1 MTTTIAGA
9 PPARP
14 LHRDPMVLG
23 WSVARGISSIGD
35 EIWYVALSWSAVQL
49 GSPAL
54 AGLVLACGSVPH
66 ALLLLLGGAF
76 ADRFNTRRL
85 MIGSDLA
92 RVVVLLGGLLTLAV
106 GGSSA
111 GLLITVAVLFGIVDA
126 IYGPASAT
134 LPRQLVPKSEL
145 GRLAGIRQFCDRIGT
160 FGGAPLGG
168 LIVAAW
174 GLGGAM
180 LADAVS
186 FIVIALVLIGVRPR
200 WTLERETGGSAL
212 GDVRDGLRYL
222 GQTPRVRDL
231 VIALSGLNVFMTP
244 VIAVGV
250 VVRAQHEGWGASG
263 VGLLTGTLGVGAAV
277 GTAMA
282 MKWRPRRSAF
292 TGLVIL
298 FTQPM
303 AMVLAGFA
311 PLVGVFVA
319 MAAVGITAGLA
330 SPMLSGAFQAT
341 VGERYLG
348 RCGAVTST
356 ADAALTPLA
365 LSGFGVLAGVAGVG
379 ASCVVFA
386 LGYVGLLAYGVTR
399 PHLRLLTVD

>member
-1 MTTTIAGA
+1 MTTAVAGA
-9 PPARP
+9 APVRP

-23 WSVARGISSIGD
+23 WSVALGVSTIGD
-35 EIWYVALSWSAVQL
+35 QIWYVALSWSAVQL

-54 AGLVLACGSVPH
+54 AGLVLACGSVPN

-76 ADRFNTRRL
+76 ADRWNTRKL
-85 MIGSDLA
+85 LIGSDLA

-106 GGSSA
+106 AGSSA

-134 LPRQLVPKSEL
+134 MPRQMVPKSEL
-145 GRLAGIRQFCDRIGT
+145 GRLAGIRQFCFRLGT

-168 LIVAAW
+168 LIVASW

-186 FIVIALVLIGVRPR
+186 FLVIAAVLLGVRPR
-200 WTLERETGGSAL
+200 WTVEKVTGGSAL

-222 GQTPRVRDL
+222 RETPRVRDL

-244 VIAVGV
+244 VIAIGV
-250 VVRAQHEGWGASG
+250 VVRAQQEGWGASG
-263 VGLLTGTLGVGAAV
+263 VGLVTGTLGVGAAA
-277 GTAMA
+277 GTAIA

-292 TGLVIL
+292 TGLVLL

-319 MAAVGITAGLA
+319 MAAIGVTAGLA
-330 SPMLSGAFQAT
+330 SPMLAGAFQAT
-341 VGERYLG
+341 IGERYLG
-348 RCGAVTST
+348 RCGAVQAT
-356 ADAALTPLA
+356 ADAAMTPLA
-365 LSGFGVLAGVAGVG
+365 LAGFGALAGVIGIGTTCLA
-379 ASCVVFA
+379 FA
-386 LGYVGLLAYGVTR
+386 VGYVGLLAYAVTR
-399 PHLRLLTVD
+399 PHLRLLTVE